1 MSETDARGLPIA
13 SLREAFGSTRTCY
26 IFDEK
31 GVREHVE
38 HATKCHLAS
47 SQHQRSRR
55 VGLML
60 HPLHKSGSGGW
71 LRRRCDPCLQGLTV
85 AEAPQQDDFH
95 TEVCTT
101 AGAAADRTCSR
112 FPQTWISTV
121 TLHRVAPGF
130 LHSLHPSHQPSAWS
144 YSYDSWQHF
153 SGRQVVV
160 FLEDYLMA
168 VASL

>member
-13 SLREAFGSTRTCY
+13 SLREAFGSIRTTY

-60 HPLHKSGSGGW
+60 HPLPSDKHKCGSSGW
-71 LRRRCDPCLQGLTV
+71 LRRRCDPYLQG
-85 AEAPQQDDFH
+85 
-95 TEVCTT
+95 
-101 AGAAADRTCSR
+101 
-112 FPQTWISTV
+112 
-121 TLHRVAPGF
+121 
-130 LHSLHPSHQPSAWS
+130 
-144 YSYDSWQHF
+144 
-153 SGRQVVV
+153 
-160 FLEDYLMA
+160 
-168 VASL
+168 